1 MDILWWPWVNHLS
14 SAMGR
19 KPLIFLIKVLWDLM
33 MNSTIWDLENDD
45 NNCNKS
51 LGWTCHWGILG
62 ISQLGSEYQILTLS
76 DLNTSLQ
83 AVNEWC
89 ICSAPFVWPVCQLS
103 GASCRVADCCNLF
116 QMLPVS
122 VCLYL
127 GQITSGKGV
136 IKTRIKQLSSHPVSS
151 AGNLRVREAEF
162 LLAVVV
168 CL

>member
-1 MDILWWPWVNHLS
+1 
-14 SAMGR
+14 MGR

-33 MNSTIWDLENDD
+33 MNSTIWELGKDD

-51 LGWTCHWGILG
+51 WGWTCHWGILG
-62 ISQLGSEYQILTLS
+62 IDQMGSEYQILTLL
-76 DLNTSLQ
+76 DLNLSSQ
-83 AVNEWC
+83 AVNGCC
-89 ICSAPFVWPVCQLS
+89 ICSAPFVCPVCQLS
-103 GASCRVADCCNLF
+103 GAFCRAADCGNLF
-116 QMLPVS
+116 QMLPFLS

-127 GQITSGKGV
+127 GQITSGKGI
-136 IKTRIKQLSSHPVSS
+136 IKTRIKQHSSHPVSS